1 MSFSI
6 SDLILISAG
15 YLLILFGVA
24 WLSERGL
31 IPRRIIRHPLTYT
44 LSLGV
49 YASAW
54 AFYGAVGLAYQYGY
68 GFLSTYLGVTGAF
81 LLAPV
86 LLYPILK
93 ITRTYQLSSLADLF
107 AFRFRSTWAGVL
119 STVFMLLGVLPLLAL
134 QIQAVADSVGILS
147 SEPLQGRIALSYC
160 GLIILF
166 TILFGAR
173 HIATREKHEGLVF
186 AIAFESLVKLI
197 AISAIG
203 LYALYGVFGG
213 PKELE
218 LWLLENQQALN
229 TLHTPLQEGPW
240 RTLLLVFFASAVV
253 MPHMYHMTFTEN
265 LNPRAM
271 VSASWGL
278 PLFLLLMSLAIPLI
292 LWAGLKLGVA
302 TNPEYYTLGL
312 GIHVQSPTLALIAYL
327 GGLSASSGLIIVST
341 LALSGMALNH
351 LVLPIYQP
359 PAEGN
364 IYRWLKWT
372 RRALIAAIIMAGYG
386 FYVLLNS
393 HQDLANLGI
402 VSFVATLQF
411 LPGVLSVLYWQ
422 SANHRGFI
430 AGLLAGI
437 SVWAVTMLIPLLGNV
452 EGVYIPLLNIVYMPD
467 ESNWHLAAISSL
479 AVNVLIFTLVSIFTE
494 ASSEEKSAAQACAVD
509 NVRRPQRRELI
520 ATSPH
525 EFALQLAKP
534 LGAKTAQ
541 REVEQALRD
550 LRLPFDERRPY
561 SLRRLRDRI
570 EANLS
575 GLMGP
580 NVAQDIVESFL
591 PYKTGTEAYVTED
604 IHFIESRLEDYQ
616 SRLTGLAAELD
627 ALRRYHRQTLQE
639 LPMGVCSLAKDQEI
653 LMWNKAMEELT
664 GIAAQ
669 RIIGSRLSSLNEPWQ
684 SLLQHFIERPDQH
697 QHKQQLTINGAV
709 RWLNLHKAAISEPL
723 ATGNSGLVLLVEDQT
738 DTQLLEDK
746 LIHSERLASIG
757 RLAAGVAH
765 EIGNPVTGIAC
776 LAQNLREERE
786 ADGEITEISGQILQ
800 QTQRITRIV
809 QSLMS
814 FAHSGSHQQSQE
826 PVCLAEVAADA
837 IGLLS
842 LNKRQFDIHF
852 YNLCDPEHWVEGDP
866 QRLAQVLI
874 NLLSNARDASPP
886 GSTIRVRSEAFEHTI
901 DLLVE
906 DEGSGIPAAIL
917 DRLFEPF
924 FTTKDP
930 GEGTGLG
937 LALVYSIV
945 EEHYGQITIDSPADV
960 INNRGTRIRVSL
972 PRHVE
977 ATSIALQPAPETVER
992 PN

>member
-1 MSFSI
+1 MLTSFSL
-6 SDLILISAG
+6 SQLILISAA
-15 YLLILFGVA
+15 YLFTLFGVA
-24 WLSERGL
+24 WLSDRGFV
-31 IPRRIIRHPLTYT
+31 PRRIVRHPLTYT

-54 AFYGAVGLAYQYGY
+54 AFYGTVGLAYQYGY
-68 GFLSTYLGVTGAF
+68 GFLASYLGISGAF

-86 LLYPILK
+86 LLYPILR

-107 AFRFRSTWAGVL
+107 AFRFRSTWAGAL
-119 STVFMLLGVLPLLAL
+119 TTLFMLVGVLPLLAL
-134 QIQAVADSVGILS
+134 QIQAVADSIGILTR
-147 SEPLQGRIALSYC
+147 EPVHDRVALSFC
-160 GLIILF
+160 ALITLF

-186 AIAFESLVKLI
+186 AIAFESLVKLT
-197 AISAIG
+197 ALGGIG

-213 PKELE
+213 PHELE
-218 LWLLENQQALN
+218 LWLLQNQAALS

-240 RTLLLVFFASAVV
+240 RTLLLVFFASAIV

-278 PLFLLLMSLAIPLI
+278 PLFLLLMSLAVPLI
-292 LWAGLKLGVA
+292 LWAGLKLGA
-302 TNPEYYTLGL
+302 TTNPEYFTLGL
-312 GIHVQSPTLALIAYL
+312 GIAVNSDALALLAYV
-327 GGLSASSGLIIVST
+327 GGLSAASGLIIVLT

-351 LVLPIYQP
+351 LVLPLYQP
-359 PAEGN
+359 PSEGN

-372 RRALIAAIIMAGYG
+372 RRALIVAIIMAGYG
-386 FYVLLNS
+386 FYLLLGAE
-393 HQDLANLGI
+393 QDLSNLGI
-402 VSFVATLQF
+402 VAFVATLQF
-411 LPGVLSVLYWQ
+411 LPGALSVLYWPT
-422 SANHRGFI
+422 ANSRGFI

-437 SVWAVTMLIPLLGNV
+437 GVWLFSMLLPLVGNLQ
-452 EGVYIPLLNIVYMPD
+452 GIYLPLFNAIYVLD
-467 ESNWHLAAISSL
+467 DTSWHIAAIASLAA
-479 AVNVLIFTLVSIFTE
+479 NVLVFTLVSLFTD
-494 ASSEEKSAAQACAVD
+494 ASAEERGAAEACAVD
-509 NVRRPQRRELI
+509 NVRRPQRRELV
-520 ATSPH
+520 AGSPQ
-525 EFALQLAKP
+525 EFSAQLAKP

-541 REVEQALRD
+541 KEVEQALRD
-550 LRLPFDERRPY
+550 LHLPFDERRPY
-561 SLRRLRDRI
+561 ALRRLRDRI

-580 NVAQDIVESFL
+580 SVAQDMVETFL
-591 PYKTGTEAYVTED
+591 PYKSGSESYVTED
-604 IHFIESRLEDYQ
+604 IHFIESRLEDYH

-653 LMWNKAMEELT
+653 LMWNRAMEELT
-664 GIAAQ
+664 EIPAQ
-669 RIIGSRLSSLNEPWQ
+669 RVVGSRLSAIAEPWKG
-684 SLLQHFIERPDQH
+684 LLESFINLPDEH
-697 QHKQQLTINGAV
+697 LHKQRLQLEGQT
-709 RWLNLHKAAISEPL
+709 RSLNLHKAAIDEPL
-723 ATGNSGLVLLVEDQT
+723 APGNSGLVLLVEDVT

-746 LIHSERLASIG
+746 LVHSERLASIG

-765 EIGNPVTGIAC
+765 EIGNPITGIAC

-786 ADGEITEISGQILQ
+786 GDGELTEISSQILE
-800 QTQRITRIV
+800 QTKRVSRIV

-814 FAHSGSHQQSQE
+814 FAHAGGRQQATE
-826 PVCLAEVAADA
+826 PVCLADVTQDA

-842 LNKRQFDIHF
+842 LNKRSVDVEFF
-852 YNLCDPEHWVEGDP
+852 NLCEPEHVAEGDP

-886 GSTIRVRSEAFEHTI
+886 GSAIRVRSEISDHAV
-901 DLLVE
+901 DLIVE
-906 DEGSGIPAAIL
+906 DEGSGIPKAIM

-930 GEGTGLG
+930 GKGTGLG

-945 EEHYGQITIDSPADV
+945 EEHYGHITIESPADPEQQ
-960 INNRGTRIRVSL
+960 RGTRIRVTL
-972 PRHVE
+972 PRFVE
-977 ATSIALQPAPETVER
+977 ATSAVI
-992 PN
+992 

>member
-1 MSFSI
+1 MLMSFSL
-6 SDLILISAG
+6 SQLILISAA
-15 YLLILFGVA
+15 YLLVLFGVA
-24 WLSERGL
+24 WVSEHGL
-31 IPRRIIRHPLTYT
+31 IPRWIIRHPLTYT

-54 AFYGAVGLAYQYGY
+54 AFYGTVGLAYQYGY
-68 GFLSTYLGVTGAF
+68 GFLASYLGVSGAF

-86 LLYPILK
+86 LLYPILR

-107 AFRFRSTWAGVL
+107 AFRFRSTWAGGL
-119 STVFMLLGVLPLLAL
+119 TTVFMLIGVLPLLAL
-134 QIQAVADSVGILS
+134 QFQAVADSIGILTR
-147 SEPLQGRIALSYC
+147 EPVKERVALAYC

-186 AIAFESLVKLI
+186 AIAFESVVKLT
-197 AISAIG
+197 AIG
-203 LYALYGVFGG
+203 IIGIYALYGVFDG
-213 PKELE
+213 PQDLE
-218 LWLLENQQALN
+218 RWLVQNQAALAS
-229 TLHTPLQEGPW
+229 LHTPLQEGPW
-240 RTLLLVFFASAVV
+240 RTLLLVFFASAIV

-278 PLFLLLMSLAIPLI
+278 PLFLLLMSLAVPLI
-292 LWAGLKLGVA
+292 LWAGLKLGVT
-302 TNPEYYTLGL
+302 TNPEYFTLGL
-312 GIHVQSPTLALIAYL
+312 GIAVNSQTLALIAYV
-327 GGLSASSGLIIVST
+327 GGLSASSGVIIVTT
-341 LALSGMALNH
+341 LALSGMVLNH
-351 LVLPIYQP
+351 VVLPLYQP
-359 PAEGN
+359 PTEGN

-372 RRALIAAIIMAGYG
+372 RRALIFAIIMAGYG
-386 FYVLLNS
+386 FYLLLGAEHN
-393 HQDLANLGI
+393 LASLGI
-402 VSFVATLQF
+402 IAFVATLQF
-411 LPGVLSVLYWQ
+411 LPGVLSVLYWPT
-422 SANHRGFI
+422 ANRRGYI

-437 SVWAVTMLIPLLGNV
+437 GVWTVGMLLPMLGNLQ
-452 EGVYIPLLNIVYMPD
+452 GFYIPAFNLIYVLD
-467 ESNWHLAAISSL
+467 DSSWHLAAIASL
-479 AVNVLIFTLVSIFTE
+479 AANVLVFTLVSLFTE
-494 ASSEEKSAAQACAVD
+494 ASPEEKSAAEACAVD
-509 NVRRPQRRELI
+509 NVRRPQRRELL
-520 ATSPH
+520 AQSPQ
-525 EFALQLAKP
+525 EFAAQLAKP

-550 LRLPFDERRPY
+550 LHLPFDESRPY
-561 SLRRLRDRI
+561 ALRRLRDRI

-580 NVAQDIVESFL
+580 SVAQDIAETFL
-591 PYKTGTEAYVTED
+591 PYKSGSETFVTED
-604 IHFIESRLEDYQ
+604 IHFIENRLEDYH

-664 GIAAQ
+664 EIPAH
-669 RIIGSRLSSLNEPWQ
+669 RIVGSRLSALGEPWRE
-684 SLLQHFIERPDQH
+684 LLQHFIELPDQH
-697 QHKQQLTINGAV
+697 LHKQRLGLDGQT
-709 RWLNLHKAAISEPL
+709 RWLNLHKAAIDEPL
-723 ATGNSGLVLLVEDQT
+723 TPGNSGLVLLVEDLT
-738 DTQLLEDK
+738 ETQYLEDK
-746 LIHSERLASIG
+746 LVHSERLASIG

-765 EIGNPVTGIAC
+765 EIGNPITGIAC

-786 ADGEITEISGQILQ
+786 GDGELTEISGQILE
-800 QTQRITRIV
+800 QTKRVSRIL

-814 FAHSGSHQQSQE
+814 FAHSGGHQQADE
-826 PVCLAEVAADA
+826 PVCLAQVAQEA

-842 LNKRQFDIHF
+842 LNRRSVEVEFF
-852 YNLCDPEHWVEGDP
+852 NLCDADHWVDGDP

-886 GSTIRVRSEAFEHTI
+886 GAAIRVRTEASEHAV
-901 DLLVE
+901 DLIVE
-906 DEGSGIPAAIL
+906 DEGSGIPKAII

-930 GEGTGLG
+930 GKGTGLG

-945 EEHYGQITIDSPADV
+945 EEHYGQIIIDSPVDPEHQ
-960 INNRGTRIRVSL
+960 RGTRIRVTL

-977 ATSIALQPAPETVER
+977 TTSIA
-992 PN
+992 N